1 MKKTILLSLLL
12 VVGAF
17 TLSNAQNLK
26 DAHKYLENESYTNA
40 LQTYNQLL
48 AEEPGNVK
56 YGYFLA
62 HAYLHVARNDSAKMV
77 MDKFT
82 ATAAGDPYYMLGVA
96 TLAFKDKNYTL
107 AKDLISQA
115 LAKVSTEKKGTT
127 IYDVEFLIDLSDAI
141 YVGGADK
148 EICELGIDAILK
160 NLSKDPKNY
169 DLLIAAGKIYYTIPD
184 GTNALKFFK
193 SALDIQSNKPAAHV
207 GYGQVYRL
215 IKQYGSAEIKFQDA
229 LKLNPDYAPA
239 YREIAEMNYDMEDY
253 AKAIQ
258 NYKEYLQKSE
268 KTLPNLRRFAIIQ
281 YNGKDYVGTVATTKE
296 FLASAGKNADMWVLQ
311 AYAYDMTGDS
321 TNAIASF
328 DKYFSFVE
336 QPKIKAYDYELYGK
350 NHKKVGNDSI
360 AVLNYIKAVD
370 LDSTKSTLLGDVAAY
385 YFKKKDWESAAKSYK
400 KKEQLERGLAQREY
414 YNLGMAYYF
423 GKNYDAG
430 IVAFDSLLSQKA
442 DFALGYFY
450 KALCLSQIETLDS
463 TKFGIA
469 KPVFDSFIAIAG
481 KTPDKFKTQLINA
494 YDYMGYFYFQS
505 QDKPEFKDTWKQN
518 FRDAYE
524 KILVLDP
531 NNQGAKD
538 NLKLVPADK
547 K

>member
-40 LQTYNQLL
+40 LLTYNALL
-48 AEEPGNVK
+48 AEEPANIK

-62 HAYLHVARNDSAKMV
+62 HAYMHVAKNDSAKMV
-77 MDKFT
+77 LDKFA
-82 ATAAGDPYYMLGVA
+82 ATSAGDPYYMLGAA
-96 TLAFKDKNYTL
+96 TLAFRDKNFAL
-107 AKDLISQA
+107 AKDLLTQA
-115 LAKVSTEKKGTT
+115 LNKVSSEKKGTT
-127 IYDVEFLIDLSDAI
+127 VYDTEFLIDMADAI

-148 EICELGIDAILK
+148 EICEIGIDAILK
-160 NLSKDPKNY
+160 NLSKDAKNY
-169 DLLIAAGKIYYTIPD
+169 DLLISAGKIYYTIPD

-215 IKQYGSAEIKFQDA
+215 IKQFGSAEVKFQDA

-239 YREIAEMNYDMEDY
+239 YREIAEMNYDMEDFT
-253 AKAIQ
+253 KAIQ
-258 NYKEYLQKSE
+258 FYKEYLQKSE
-268 KTLPNLRRFAIIQ
+268 KTLSNLRRFSIIQ
-281 YNGKDYVGTVATTKE
+281 YNGNDFAGTVATTNE
-296 FLASAGKNADMWVLQ
+296 YLAVDSKSSDMWVLQ
-311 AYAYDMTGDS
+311 AYAYDMLGDS
-321 TNAIASF
+321 SKAITAF
-328 DKYFSFVE
+328 DKYFTVID
-336 QPKIKAYDYELYGK
+336 PAKIKAYDYELYGK
-350 NHKKVGNDSI
+350 NQKKMGNDSI
-360 AVLNYIKAVD
+360 SALNYIKAVD
-370 LDSTKSTLLGDVAAY
+370 LDSTKSSLLADVASY

-400 KKEQLERGLAQREY
+400 KKEQIERGLAQREY

-430 IVAFDSLLSQKA
+430 VVAFDSLLSQKS

-469 KPVFDSFIAIAG
+469 KPVFDSFIEIAG
-481 KTPDKFKTQLINA
+481 KTADKFKTQLINA

-538 NLKLVPADK
+538 NLKLVPLK
-547 K
+547 